1 MIQVRFIVEP
11 LSIYKSGA
19 PMISVEGS
27 KREKREKVLIKK
39 MKLKEFYCGFDWN
52 KITIS

>member
-11 LSIYKSGA
+11 LSIYRSGA

-27 KREKREKVLIKK
+27 EKVKAIKK
-39 MKLKEFYCGFDWN
+39 VKCRKLFCESNWN
-52 KITIS
+52 KISIS